1 MPLLSVK
8 NIETYYGP
16 IMAIKGISLDVQQG
30 DIVTILGAN
39 GAGKT
44 TILKTI
50 SGVMDPEK
58 GTIEFQGQRIDR
70 MEPHRIVQMGISHV
84 PEGRE
89 IFDDLTVRE
98 NLMMGSYLR
107 RDRQGIKRDLDTVF
121 TYFPIL
127 QGRSFLDCQNS
138 RSATLSLP

>member
-1 MPLLSVK
+1 MPLLQVR

-16 IMAIKGISLDVQQG
+16 IMAIKGVSLDVEEG

-58 GTIEFQGQRIDR
+58 GTI
-70 MEPHRIVQMGISHV
+70 
-84 PEGRE
+84 
-89 IFDDLTVRE
+89 
-98 NLMMGSYLR
+98 
-107 RDRQGIKRDLDTVF
+107 
-121 TYFPIL
+121 
-127 QGRSFLDCQNS
+127 
-138 RSATLSLP
+138 

>member
-1 MPLLSVK
+1 MSLLRIR

-16 IMAIKGISLDVQQG
+16 IMAIKGVSLDVEEG

-58 GTIEFQGQRIDR
+58 A
-70 MEPHRIVQMGISHV
+70 S
-84 PEGRE
+84 
-89 IFDDLTVRE
+89 L
-98 NLMMGSYLR
+98 SSW
-107 RDRQGIKRDLDTVF
+107 IKE
-121 TYFPIL
+121 
-127 QGRSFLDCQNS
+127 
-138 RSATLSLP
+138 